1 MIDNFSAKRVTFRE
15 KMWHAILRER
25 GREVKRTLERRFR

>member
-1 MIDNFSAKRVTFRE
+1 MSDTSPAKRTTFRE

-25 GREVKRTLERRFR
+25 GREVSRVLKKQLR